1 MGFDRR
7 RRPPRSPVPADGQLL
22 RIRFHASARRR
33 DEGRPDTDPLPSHR
47 LDPTPGSREI
57 GAPGK
62 RSPIGNA
69 LMRWR
74 IRHTQDF
81 RGWPYEQQMAVLQ
94 KAYAQT
100 RPDDVTATSRLVV
113 VAQLD
118 GAQA

>member
-1 MGFDRR
+1 
-7 RRPPRSPVPADGQLL
+7 
-22 RIRFHASARRR
+22 
-33 DEGRPDTDPLPSHR
+33 
-47 LDPTPGSREI
+47 
-57 GAPGK
+57 
-62 RSPIGNA
+62 
-69 LMRWR
+69 MRWR